1 MPTLRSVHTAAS
13 VPSHW
18 GDTALP
24 GLAFGTPGSL
34 ICSCISFP
42 LPPACP
48 PWLHGRYPLH
58 RCYEGSDSCPAPAAP
73 GQVSLVHQFVLPDL
87 PSVPSPPTEYR
98 PCGGNALLPP
108 QAWPPIR
115 LGGYRRGFGFRAVP
129 AVSSVVSSSDRDSP
143 LDSSVYGLSLHFQLL
158 STLPRGD
165 AVTFS
170 YWRLAPPERDF
181 HPLALAAPK
190 RTRAGGTP
198 PPRVIPAAFAS
209 PCYSGGV
216 PVSKP
221 A

>member
-1 MPTLRSVHTAAS
+1 MPTNAYTLGGKRLSRHAASACFQKCIVANNHRHLLAFWLVLALPSQRVANLRSVHTAAS

-87 PSVPSPPTEYR
+87 PSPPTEYR

-108 QAWPPIR
+108 QAWPPLR
-115 LGGYRRGFGFRAVP
+115 FGGYRRCFGFRAVP
-129 AVSSVVSSSDRDSP
+129 AVSAVV
-143 LDSSVYGLSLHFQLL
+143 
-158 STLPRGD
+158 
-165 AVTFS
+165 FS
-170 YWRLAPPERDF
+170 RIEF
-181 HPLALAAPK
+181 
-190 RTRAGGTP
+190 G
-198 PPRVIPAAFAS
+198 S
-209 PCYSGGV
+209 
-216 PVSKP
+216 
-221 A
+221 